1 MPNRGR
7 GRGRGRGAGAG
18 ASAGA
23 DAVPSLPE
31 ELVGSIMAQLTSAAL
46 TTDEHEL
53 HPRPVGKHANT
64 SDPVQARLIQL
75 VTCTQVCKAWQR
87 QAATSLAD
95 QRFWE
100 QLCSNRWHDAVPPTP
115 DYRLHYVK
123 RRAMEKHKAAPDWR
137 DEFHLL
143 LDVRWNNRK
152 QPLWPGQTPG
162 DSKFLVRS
170 LSLRDAIIDEVDG
183 IPANA
188 TWYIP
193 GIHIDDELDMG
204 VRSGGSPLSLG
215 SCVLHERGERMLE
228 VVPDRRTKTTK
239 QAYTKYRSGHW
250 SLQLHHEAPR
260 LAELSTIKL
269 GMHSW
274 CPVQEQE
281 DGPDCEGIG
290 IQSHIQIEIPSTACK
305 DNPDYVETDHAYCTE
320 VTLTFTAEVL
330 TGMSSQMDLYG
341 YNWIKVDEWPELFRF
356 LPWK

>member
-1 MPNRGR
+1 
-7 GRGRGRGAGAG
+7 
-18 ASAGA
+18 
-23 DAVPSLPE
+23 
-31 ELVGSIMAQLTSAAL
+31 
-46 TTDEHEL
+46 
-53 HPRPVGKHANT
+53 
-64 SDPVQARLIQL
+64 
-75 VTCTQVCKAWQR
+75 
-87 QAATSLAD
+87 
-95 QRFWE
+95 
-100 QLCSNRWHDAVPPTP
+100 
-115 DYRLHYVK
+115 
-123 RRAMEKHKAAPDWR
+123 MEKHKAAPDWR

-260 LAELSTIKL
+260 LAELSTTKL

-274 CPVQEQE
+274 CPSKSRKTAQTARASAFNRIYKSRFRAQRART
-281 DGPDCEGIG
+281 
-290 IQSHIQIEIPSTACK
+290 IPTTWRRTMRTA
-305 DNPDYVETDHAYCTE
+305 P
-320 VTLTFTAEVL
+320 
-330 TGMSSQMDLYG
+330 
-341 YNWIKVDEWPELFRF
+341 R
-356 LPWK
+356 